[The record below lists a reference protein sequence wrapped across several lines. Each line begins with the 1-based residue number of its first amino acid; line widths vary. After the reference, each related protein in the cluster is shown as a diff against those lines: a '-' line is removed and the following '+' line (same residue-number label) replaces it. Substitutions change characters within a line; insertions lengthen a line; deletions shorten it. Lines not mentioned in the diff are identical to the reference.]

1 MLTAKEALE
10 KTLINK
16 KKLEEKKKTEKPKT
30 VEEKVF
36 LKMEESIKRG
46 WTQASFYGEE
56 KYWVSKNR
64 DIFTD
69 KGYRLAFFN
78 LCIDVMWDK
87 PRDVK
92 E

>member
-10 KTLINK
+10 QTLINR

-30 VEEKVF
+30 TEEEVLLEIEK
-36 LKMEESIKRG
+36 SIKRG
-46 WTQASFYGEE
+46 WTQASFYGKE
-56 KYWVSKNR
+56 KHWVSKNR
-64 DIFTD
+64 DVFIN

-87 PRDVK
+87 PREK
-92 E
+92 